1 MIIPGE
7 NVRENYRNQGRKQ
20 VAAKVEA
27 ILSVIESAPNDQL
40 TATDTLELIRTA
52 LRNLGLTNG

>member
-27 ILSVIESAPNDQL
+27 ILSLIESAPNDQL
-40 TATDTLELIRTA
+40 TAIDTLELIRTGMT
-52 LRNLGLTNG
+52 NLGLRNE